1 MLEAFVLDAI
11 IFECAG
17 RTKLEPIAIVVL
29 SVIMALA
36 SCQMILQGGTRIVE
50 FAIYDMKHVDTVNL
64 TEVVC
69 VSIGNMSAYA
79 VPDGPSGPEFLTDS
93 IVICVATI
101 GELPWRMWC
110 SPRSLCVILSFSGS
124 IGRSTEKVFLGI

>member
-1 MLEAFVLDAI
+1 MCMFK
-11 IFECAG
+11 CAG

-36 SCQMILQGGTRIVE
+36 SCQMILQGSTKIVE
-50 FAIYDMKHVDTVNL
+50 FIIYDMKHVDRLNL

-79 VPDGPSGPEFLTDS
+79 VPSGPRGPEFLIDS
-93 IVICVATI
+93 IVICAVTI
-101 GELPWRMWC
+101 GQ
-110 SPRSLCVILSFSGS
+110 
-124 IGRSTEKVFLGI
+124 